1 MTLKEIII
9 RIDNQAIYFNP
20 NFSIPI
26 QKTNL
31 PFDSM
36 KFRTVEEIYW
46 KAELLNYL
54 EETKCW
60 NLRVLDYNVM
70 DLSNFKRQKPSKAI
84 ENICFE
90 KLDWLKLEPQLSSYQ
105 VIKLQQLIYNYEP
118 PMVKHDYKPEFKF
131 SQSKYA
137 TQELLDAPIPIVEI
151 KPQGPRIEQLRFD
164 FSVSFIEAIFLNG
177 FVSFKRH
184 VQKLQD
190 KIEFKIQNDHIIDEF
205 DNIKIWFSK
214 KFKSKR
220 FKVEA
225 SITIID
231 DQLSEVH
238 ATSPE
243 IELITPE
250 LIDSVKYDRTI
261 SLAKPPRVTHDNR
274 SLYSLDDI
282 FEQIDP
288 DLRKG
293 NIFNQTESE
302 IIKSLTEKEYVRN
315 RKQLEFLSEKKQS
328 IKSKIYFTLHPLFGF
343 VFLIETRNKYHFTWE
358 LLKSH
363 ATYLWSINK
372 ANDQIESQYSII
384 EKYINEIKLIGREE
398 YRKKHLNNYTPEG
411 FEFKAI
417 EHQDILTN
425 PAPGFNKWK
434 NKLEEILDNE

>member
-20 NFSIPI
+20 NFSISI
-26 QKTNL
+26 QKSNL
-31 PFDSM
+31 PIDSLR
-36 KFRTVEEIYW
+36 FRTVEEIYW
-46 KAELLNYL
+46 KVELLNYL

-60 NLRVLDYNVM
+60 NLRVLDYKVL
-70 DLSNFKRQKPSKAI
+70 DLSIFKRQKPRKAI
-84 ENICFE
+84 ENVCFE
-90 KLDWLKLEPQLSSYQ
+90 KLDWLNLEPQLSSYQ

-118 PMVKHDYKPEFKF
+118 LVKDNYKPEVKF

-137 TQELLDAPIPIVEI
+137 IPELTDIPIPKVET
-151 KPQGPRIEQLRFD
+151 KPSGPRIELLKFI
-164 FSVSFIEAIFLNG
+164 FSVSFKEATFLDG

-190 KIEFKIQNDHIIDEF
+190 KIEIKIQNDHIIEEF
-205 DNIKIWFSK
+205 DNIKSWFSK
-214 KFKSKR
+214 RFKSKI

-231 DQLSEVH
+231 GQLSEVH

-288 DLRKG
+288 DLRQG

-315 RKQLEFLSEKKQS
+315 RKQLEFLSDKKQS
-328 IKSKIYFTLHPLFGF
+328 ANSKIYFTLNPLFGF
-343 VFLIETRNKYHFTWE
+343 VFLIETRKKYHFTWE

-363 ATYLWSINK
+363 ATYLWTINK
-372 ANDQIESQYSII
+372 TNDQIESQYSII
-384 EKYINEIKLIGREE
+384 EKYINEIIVIGREE
-398 YRKKHLNNYTPEG
+398 YRKKHLNNYTTEG
-411 FEFKAI
+411 FAFKAI

-425 PAPGFNKWK
+425 PAPGFDKWK